1 MPDLPRFAKT
11 ADSGYLKNI
20 HLYQASRLIL
30 LLQYTPTL
38 SSPLEIAM
46 KPSLLLLLA
55 ILPLTAHA
63 RSLTVDANKLPPG
76 WQAEV
81 QSDSCDRDGMICMG
95 PAQVTLRHGS
105 FSQSFRS
112 EQLAFH
118 NNGLW
123 PSDVQMGDYNF
134 DGKLDLAIRN
144 GNGGYYSSPSYDI
157 YVQTQSGRF
166 VKSRE
171 LTELASDYMGMFR
184 VDAARHTLT
193 TAARDGCCFHAEET
207 WQIIPGR
214 APRKIAVTTW
224 DSRQANGAYIEITTK
239 RLVNGRWRQ
248 SVRRER

>member
-1 MPDLPRFAKT
+1 
-11 ADSGYLKNI
+11 
-20 HLYQASRLIL
+20 
-30 LLQYTPTL
+30 
-38 SSPLEIAM
+38 M
-46 KPSLLLLLA
+46 KPTLLLLLA
-55 ILPLTAHA
+55 ALPFTAYA
-63 RSLTVDANKLPPG
+63 RSLTVDATDLPPG

-81 QSDSCDRDGMICMG
+81 QSDSCDRDGLICMG
-95 PAQVTLRHGS
+95 PAQITLRRGS

-118 NNGLW
+118 NDGLW

-134 DGKLDLAIRN
+134 DGKPDLAIRN
-144 GNGGYYSSPSYDI
+144 GNGGSYGSPSYDI

-171 LTELASDYMGMFR
+171 LTELASAYMGMFR
-184 VDAARHTLT
+184 IDPARRTLST
-193 TAARDGCCFHAEET
+193 ESRDGCCFHIEEV

-214 APRKIAVTTW
+214 APRKIAITTR
-224 DSRQANGAYIEITTK
+224 DSRQGNGAYTEVITR